1 MTPDHVVSVPAV
13 VGGSNRTFGMQL
25 DHVTFG
31 YAIVGPSPT
40 DGLRFTITGL
50 SLTHSGS
57 PAVPTVVL
65 FHTRQSP
72 SQNQDFGWSDEF
84 AVEVITTAETQITGR
99 VLRVDDH
106 PGVNGW
112 GQTLRLDFLIIEA

>member
-1 MTPDHVVSVPAV
+1 MIDHVVSVPAV

-31 YAIVGPSPT
+31 YATVGSSPT
-40 DGLRFTITGL
+40 DGLRFTITDL

-65 FHTRQSP
+65 FQTRQS
-72 SQNQDFGWSDEF
+72 QGENQDFGWPDEF

-99 VLRVDDH
+99 VLRVDPH

-112 GQTLRLDFLIIEA
+112 GQLLRLDFLIIEL